1 MKKYSIIL
9 FDADG
14 TLFDFAQCEREAFR
28 EALALSGAI
37 ATEDMINDY
46 KEINDSLWKALERKE
61 IEREVLVY
69 KRFEIFA
76 DKYNISLDS
85 RKMANDYVEC
95 LGKKTYL
102 LDGAEELLQTLY
114 GKVKLYI
121 VTNGIY
127 RVQSSRFAISGLSKY
142 FEEIFISEE
151 IGVNKPDVRFFER
164 ATERIADF
172 EKDKAIIIGDSLSSD
187 IAGGIAFGIDTCW
200 FSPEGVKNASVAPTY
215 TVRDLA
221 DIPSIIL

>member
-28 EALALSGAI
+28 EALALSGAT

-61 IEREVLVY
+61 IEREVLVF

-85 RKMANDYVEC
+85 KKMANDYVEC

-102 LDGAEELLQTLY
+102 LGGAEELLAALY

-164 ATERIADF
+164 ATERIEGF
-172 EKDKAIIIGDSLSSD
+172 EKEKAIIIGDSLSSD
-187 IAGGIAFGIDTCW
+187 IAGGMAFGIDTCW
-200 FSPEGVKNASVAPTY
+200 FTPEGKTAPCSPTY
-215 TVRDLA
+215 TVNKLS